1 MRVTLIAAVARNGVI
16 GRGGG
21 IPWRLPADLAY
32 FKRTT
37 MGHTLVMGRRT
48 FESSGPLPGRTTIVL
63 TRQADWQPPGA
74 PAGVEVAASLDEAL
88 ARAAGRG
95 ETQVFVCGGEA
106 IYRRALA
113 VADRLHLTRVEA
125 EPEGD
130 TFFPELDRAAWRRVS
145 REEQVPDERNP
156 MGYAFETWERADR

>member
-16 GRGGG
+16 GQDGG

-63 TRQADWQPPGA
+63 TRQRGWRPPAGA
-74 PAGVEVAASLDEAL
+74 AGVETAASLDEAL
-88 ARAAGRG
+88 VRAAARG
-95 ETQVFVCGGEA
+95 EDEIFVCGGEA
-106 IYRRALA
+106 IYRRALP
-113 VADRLHLTRVEA
+113 VADRLHLTRVAA

-130 TFFPELDRAAWRRVS
+130 TFFPDFDPARWRRAS
-145 REEQVPDERNP
+145 REEHAPDERNP
-156 MGYAFETWERADR
+156 MGYAFEVWERPGE